1 MNIKLDLFDK
11 DAVQQFI
18 YGILVEN
25 RLLHEEAERQGALK
39 EIYYRDYVNEAGRAD
54 EMRKR
59 SERAEAVL
67 KRIIEILDTA
77 QREGYTPET
86 LEAAIDKALNEVREA
101 MGGENNEQPL

>member
-1 MNIKLDLFDK
+1 MNTKLDMYDK
-11 DAVQQFI
+11 EAVQRFI
-18 YGILVEN
+18 YEVLVEN

-67 KRIIEILDTA
+67 KRIIEIVDTA